1 MKRAFAGQAQ
11 CLETPQPP
19 TVFVAEASATCEPEP
34 PVNKTK
40 VLVSKEALPVFAPR
54 KAIPPEA
61 PRGEGSNKWRDKVV
75 SQAQSKDEPFLTQDG
90 LLEAQ
95 WATLTVVD
103 KLSKIIDGLWVE
115 VRKLKD
121 EAGLVAMVTVEAQIL
136 EALLQGL
143 GDDLDNTREVESY
156 LTAVRS
162 TLQKAENSLL
172 GLEKMG
178 WISYEYGYKVVLTCY
193 LARYPQLEIE
203 EDPYTTLPEDDNV
216 SMEANVPFDDSDPL
230 VT

>member
-19 TVFVAEASATCEPEP
+19 TVFAVEASATCEPEP

-40 VLVSKEALPVFAPR
+40 VLVSKEALPVVAPR

-121 EAGLVAMVTVEAQIL
+121 EAGLVAVVTAEAQIL

-162 TLQKAENSLL
+162 TLQKDENSLVA
-172 GLEKMG
+172 E
-178 WISYEYGYKVVLTCY
+178 
-193 LARYPQLEIE
+193 
-203 EDPYTTLPEDDNV
+203 
-216 SMEANVPFDDSDPL
+216 
-230 VT
+230 